1 MRWAQSDQESAVP
14 WMPGRGRLWSR
25 CPSGRHRGFTLL
37 EMLVVMSLL
46 SLIVLGMGSALRTTA
61 QTGGKIDLR
70 LLHTDEV
77 RVMSGF
83 LRSALGRVYFQR
95 PNQPSAVGQSPFF
108 FEGRPDQ
115 VTWIGIMPARHGLGG
130 RYYFRLAL
138 GQSNGETGLLLA
150 FTPWS
155 SDQPGPDWS
164 REQVR
169 LLLPGATGLALQ
181 YASSS
186 VEPFRWMPAWQAPET
201 MPDAAPDRIS
211 LSIASPA
218 GPLPLLVI
226 PMRSTPKGLR
236 GIGGGEAVFGG
247 SS

>member
-1 MRWAQSDQESAVP
+1 MRRVQSGQQSAVRLL
-14 WMPGRGRLWSR
+14 PGRVPLLSQ
-25 CPSGRHRGFTLL
+25 STSHRQSGFTLL

-61 QTGGKIDLR
+61 QTGEKIDLR

-83 LRSALGRVYFQR
+83 LRAALGRVYLQR
-95 PNQPSAVGQSPFF
+95 PSQPLAVGQSPFF

-130 RYYFRLAL
+130 RHYFRLAV
-138 GQSNGETGLLLA
+138 GQANGETGLLLA

-155 SDQPGPDWS
+155 PNQPGPDWS

-169 LLLPGATGLALQ
+169 LLLPGATSLKLQ

-186 VEPFRWMPAWQAPET
+186 VDPLRWMPAWQPPDT

-218 GPLPLLVI
+218 GALPLLVI

-236 GIGGGEAVFGG
+236 GMGGEAVFGG